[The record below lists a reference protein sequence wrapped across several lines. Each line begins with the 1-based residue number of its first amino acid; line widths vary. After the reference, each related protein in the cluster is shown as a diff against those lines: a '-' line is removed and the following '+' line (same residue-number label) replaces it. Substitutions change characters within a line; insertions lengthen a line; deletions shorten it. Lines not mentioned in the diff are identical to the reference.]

1 VNETTPTASPRQRRP
16 RPKPQ
21 RDAELI
27 AAPTALLSGVLRITT
42 GKTANYYLLRPF
54 KGGFEVERVGFDADG
69 TAYRVTLGG
78 DGAAPG
84 CDCQGHRR
92 HGHCKHVDTLA
103 EMVADG
109 RLPAGGAA

>member
-1 VNETTPTASPRQRRP
+1 VNESTAKAAPRQRKP
-16 RPKPQ
+16 RVLPM

-27 AAPTALLSGVLRITT
+27 AAPTALLSGVLRIAV
-42 GKTANYYLLRPF
+42 GKTANYYLLRPVP
-54 KGGFEVERVGFDADG
+54 GGYEVERVGFDADG
-69 TAYRVTLGG
+69 TAYRVTLGS

-92 HGHCKHVDTLA
+92 HGRCKHVDTLA